1 MKKFLI
7 IALIILIIIGIIVG
21 GVWGYNYFTEQPQ
34 LSLNGL
40 QEITLQ
46 AKEEY
51 KEDGVKAT
59 YHKKDVSQEVTTIG
73 KVDINTPG
81 SYVITYKYTYG
92 KEKNVEIN
100 RVVYVEDKQAPVLTL
115 KGKKELT
122 LYTDEAYKEPGYEA
136 EDNVDN
142 NLTNQVKTE
151 KKKINNSKYQ
161 IIYTV
166 VDSSGNKAE
175 TIRTVNLKERE
186 TKPSV
191 EKTEE
196 PASQGEGSSPTQTGA
211 NSGVIYLTFDDGPSL
226 DITPKVLDIL
236 KAENVKATFFILN
249 YDSNKEKL
257 VKREANEGHS
267 IGIHG
272 YSHDYQKI
280 YKSVDTYMEN
290 VTKLQ
295 SKIKKSTGITTY
307 ITRFPGGS
315 SNTVSSFNPKIM
327 TKLTKEV
334 VKRGYK
340 YFDWNVSSGDAG
352 GAKNKDQVYNNVT
365 KNLVKNR
372 SNVVLMHDFSG
383 NTKTLNAL
391 TAIIKYGK
399 QHGYTFK
406 AITKDT
412 PMVTHHI
419 NN

>member
-1 MKKFLI
+1 MKKILV
-7 IALIILIIIGIIVG
+7 IALIMILLIDIVI
-21 GVWGYNYFTEQPQ
+21 VCAFSYNYIKEEPQ
-34 LSLNGL
+34 FKLNGIK
-40 QEITLQ
+40 EITLQ
-46 AKEEY
+46 ANEEY
-51 KEDGVKAT
+51 KEEGAKVI
-59 YHKKDVSQEVTTIG
+59 YHKKDVSNDVIITG
-73 KVDINTPG
+73 KVDITTPG
-81 SYVITYKYTYG
+81 TYVLTYKYTYG
-92 KEKNVEIN
+92 KEKVKELN
-100 RVVYVEDKQAPVLTL
+100 RIVYVEDNVAPILNL
-115 KGKKELT
+115 KGEKELT
-122 LYTDEAYKEPGYEA
+122 LYEDETYKEPGYDA
-136 EDNVDN
+136 QDNVDN
-142 NLTNQVKTE
+142 NITNKVEVE
-151 KKKINNSKYQ
+151 KKKIDNKKYQ

-175 TIRTVNLKERE
+175 AIRTINLKQRE
-186 TKPSV
+186 KLQAAEENT
-191 EKTEE
+191 EKKEE
-196 PASQGEGSSPTQTGA
+196 QNSIYTGP
-211 NSGVIYLTFDDGPSL
+211 NSGTIYLTFDDGPSL
-226 DITPKVLDIL
+226 DITPKVLDVL

-257 VKREANEGHS
+257 VKREAAEGHS

-272 YSHDYQKI
+272 YSHDYNKI
-280 YKSVDTYMEN
+280 YKSVDSYMEN

-295 SKIKKSTGITTY
+295 SKIKNSTGITSY

-334 VKRGYK
+334 VNKGYK

-372 SNVVLMHDFSG
+372 NNVVLMHDFSG

-412 PMVTHHI
+412 PMVTHNV

>member
-1 MKKFLI
+1 MKKFIIITLI
-7 IALIILIIIGIIVG
+7 IFIIIGIIAG
-21 GVWGYNYFTEQPQ
+21 SIWCYNYFTEEPK
-34 LSLNGL
+34 LILNGL

-51 KEDGVKAT
+51 KEEGVKAT

-73 KVDINTPG
+73 KVDTNTPG
-81 SYVITYKYTYG
+81 SYVIIYKYAYG

-115 KGKKELT
+115 KGEKELT

-175 TIRTVNLKERE
+175 ATRTINLKERE

-191 EKTEE
+191 EKPEE
-196 PASQGEGSSPTQTGA
+196 PTSQVEINSHTQTGA

-236 KAENVKATFFILN
+236 KAENVRATFFILN
-249 YDSNKEKL
+249 YDSDKEKL
-257 VKREANEGHS
+257 VKREASEGHS

-272 YSHDYQKI
+272 YSHDYQEI

-290 VTKLQ
+290 ITKLQ
-295 SKIKKSTGITTY
+295 SKIKKSIGITTY

-352 GAKNKDQVYNNVT
+352 GAKNKDQVYRNVT
-365 KNLVKNR
+365 KNLVANR